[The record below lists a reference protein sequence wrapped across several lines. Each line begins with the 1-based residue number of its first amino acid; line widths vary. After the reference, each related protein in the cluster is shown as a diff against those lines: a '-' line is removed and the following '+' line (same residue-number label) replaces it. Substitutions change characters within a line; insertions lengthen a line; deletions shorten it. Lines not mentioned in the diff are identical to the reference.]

1 MATSYPYLMD
11 SILALSALHLAAI
24 ETDNRQMWLEA
35 AMRYQ
40 GQTCAG
46 LGKALPEIT
55 DQQYEPAFVASVFI
69 ILYAQGFPV
78 ISSDTHSADAFS
90 RVMEVRTLISGSA
103 MFFTKLTELGI
114 EGQLDGW
121 LCPPDAEETLEPPV
135 QSSDVK
141 YEDREQ
147 LFDLH
152 KKILQSL
159 DKLRSII
166 DTDISRNQALYAAT
180 LQILQHAIEPWPKI
194 GAHGGVIAWPLFIP
208 EEFITLV
215 QDGDWSARILF
226 LHYATAMRLL
236 CNRWY
241 VRDWG
246 RRLVLATVQP
256 LEKIPPMWQDTISW
270 MMQGIEGDHGPLAH
284 RSVKSEK

>member
-11 SILALSALHLAAI
+11 SILALSALHLASI

-40 GQTCAG
+40 SQTCAG
-46 LGKALPEIT
+46 LGKSLPEIT

-114 EGQLDGW
+114 EGRLDGW
-121 LCPPDAEETLEPPV
+121 LCPPDAEETLEPPL
-135 QSSDVK
+135 QCSDVK

-152 KKILQSL
+152 KKIMQSL
-159 DKLRSII
+159 ENLGSII
-166 DTDISRNQALYAAT
+166 ETDISRNQALYTAT

-194 GAHGGVIAWPLFIP
+194 GAHGGVIAWPLFIA
-208 EEFITLV
+208 EDFITLV

-246 RRLVLATVQP
+246 RRLVLATIQP
-256 LEKIPPMWQDTISW
+256 LKEIPPMWQDTISW
-270 MMQGIEGDHGPLAH
+270 MMQGIEVDHGPLTH
-284 RSVKSEK
+284 RSVKSE